1 MITPTT
7 AATTAPPIDPAQL
20 APVLLPIGQAR
31 TLPAAAYISEEVL
44 DWERGHFFE
53 GSWVAVGRSS
63 DVGGCGDQLGI
74 QVGDEGILLVRDEHM
89 DLRAFF
95 NVCRHRGTE
104 LLPCGEA
111 TNSRTIKCPYHAWV
125 YRLDGRLRGA
135 PRFKH
140 LPSSDPVH
148 EGLVPADVAEWH
160 GWVFVNVSGTAGS
173 LDEHVGNLDE
183 LLVPYRPE
191 ELVPAAT
198 HSYEVRANWKVIVE
212 NYHECYH
219 CTSIHPEL
227 CRVTPPTSGDSHEPT
242 GRWVGGSM
250 DLMPHAQTMSIT
262 GESKGVPIPGLDEA
276 RLRQVIYY
284 GLFPNLLVSPH
295 PDYVMTH
302 RLEPLAPGLTRIECR
317 WLFPVEAMR
326 REGFDPSYAV
336 EFWDITNRQDWNAC
350 EAVQRGVSSRGYR
363 PGPLALDE
371 DNVHQFQT
379 MVAQG
384 YLDGGP
390 ARPVAPMRRQAA
402 AARSGGD
409 ASDE

>member
-1 MITPTT
+1 
-7 AATTAPPIDPAQL
+7 
-20 APVLLPIGQAR
+20 
-31 TLPAAAYISEEVL
+31 
-44 DWERGHFFE
+44 
-53 GSWVAVGRSS
+53 
-63 DVGGCGDQLGI
+63 
-74 QVGDEGILLVRDEHM
+74 
-89 DLRAFF
+89 
-95 NVCRHRGTE
+95 
-104 LLPCGEA
+104 
-111 TNSRTIKCPYHAWV
+111 V

-160 GWVFVNVSGTAGS
+160 GWIFVNVSGRAGS
-173 LDEHVGNLDE
+173 FDDHVGNLDE
-183 LLVPYRPE
+183 MLAPYRPE
-191 ELVPAAT
+191 DLRPAAS

-242 GRWVGGSM
+242 GLWVGGSM

-262 GESKGVPIPGLDEA
+262 GESKGVPIPGLDEE

-284 GLFPNLLVSPH
+284 GLFPNLLISPH

-302 RLEPLAPGLTRIECR
+302 RLEPLEPGLTRIECT
-317 WLFPVEAMR
+317 WLFPQEATQR
-326 REGFDPSYAV
+326 DGFDPAYAV

-350 EAVQRGVSSRGYR
+350 EAVQRGVASRGYR
-363 PGPLALDE
+363 QGPLAIDE

-384 YLDGGP
+384 YLDGAP
-390 ARPVAPMRRQAA
+390 ARPVAPARREAVHTA
-402 AARSGGD
+402 SARSEG
-409 ASDE
+409 SDE